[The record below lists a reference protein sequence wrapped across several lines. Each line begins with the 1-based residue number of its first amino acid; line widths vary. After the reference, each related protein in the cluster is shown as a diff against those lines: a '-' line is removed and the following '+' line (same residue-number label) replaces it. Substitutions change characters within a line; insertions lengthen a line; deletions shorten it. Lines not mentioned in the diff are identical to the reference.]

1 MIAAHQLGLGQLP
14 LGLFFADKLKLRED
28 LTEGLKFMQI
38 LKFEEALPRIDLSVW
53 KYGPFASN
61 LFNKWWQEWAQQLFY
76 QLVIPYCLTLN
87 PNFPFDAEVSKLSC
101 R

>member
-38 LKFEEALPRIDLSVW
+38 LKFEEALP
-53 KYGPFASN
+53 
-61 LFNKWWQEWAQQLFY
+61 
-76 QLVIPYCLTLN
+76 
-87 PNFPFDAEVSKLSC
+87 
-101 R
+101 